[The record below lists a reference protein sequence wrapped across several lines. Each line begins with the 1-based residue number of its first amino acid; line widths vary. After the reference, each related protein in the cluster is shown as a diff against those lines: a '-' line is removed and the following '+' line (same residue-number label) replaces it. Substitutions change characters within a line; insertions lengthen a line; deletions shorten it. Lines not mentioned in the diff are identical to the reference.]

1 MRKNPRPIPFFYE
14 SIFELADD
22 IYEGIFYY
30 ISMFEGSECEDIE
43 FSESWRREYRHCF
56 ESSGKPIAQSINVIP
71 IDYSLTDLYGNH
83 YNLTSCLIH
92 WQFDLSGTVSGLST
106 LQEFL
111 QGASVVK
118 DRESALYMLEQAN
131 EIESQTRL
139 RRGDQARMQ
148 KKRIEAARILEDGAS
163 LNIQVS
169 LMFTPRRLLEYVL
182 NNRRQILHRL
192 QELLVHELTH
202 IRDVQL
208 VLRGKDYYNYPHEV
222 RAEMQRIAFMLW
234 RDLVWEQSL
243 SWEQDFVPRF
253 QNENIDEIFWKYI
266 NSDRVAWNLYTPKN
280 QHKIRSMII
289 QWLNESGFRIPR
301 R

>member
-1 MRKNPRPIPFFYE
+1 
-14 SIFELADD
+14 
-22 IYEGIFYY
+22 
-30 ISMFEGSECEDIE
+30 MFEGSECEDIE

-56 ESSGKPIAQSINVIP
+56 ESPGKPIAQNINVIP

-92 WQFDLSGTVSGLST
+92 WQFDISGTVSGLST

-111 QGASVVK
+111 QGGSVVK
-118 DRESALYMLEQAN
+118 NEELALAMLELSDALD
-131 EIESQTRL
+131 SQDSPRRRDQL
-139 RRGDQARMQ
+139 RAR
-148 KKRIEAARILEDGAS
+148 KLRTEAETILQDGAS
-163 LNIQVS
+163 LNIEIS
-169 LMFTPRRLLEYVL
+169 LMFTPRRLLQYISD
-182 NNRRQILHRL
+182 NRQSVLHRL

-208 VLRGKDYYNYPHEV
+208 SKQIDYYNDPHEV

-289 QWLNESGFRIPR
+289 QWLNENGFRIPR

>member
-1 MRKNPRPIPFFYE
+1 MRRNPRPIPFFYE

-56 ESSGKPIAQSINVIP
+56 ESPRKPIAQSINVIP
-71 IDYSLTDLYGNH
+71 IDYSLTDLYGNN

-92 WQFDLSGTVSGLST
+92 WQLDLSGTVPGMST

-139 RRGDQARMQ
+139 RRGDQARIQ
-148 KKRIEAARILEDGAS
+148 KKRMEAARILEDGAS

-169 LMFTPRRLLEYVL
+169 LMFTPRRLLQYITD
-182 NNRRQILHRL
+182 NRQSILHRL

-253 QNENIDEIFWKYI
+253 QNANIDEIFWKYI
-266 NSDRVAWNLYTPKN
+266 NSDRVAWNLYTHKN
-280 QHKIRSMII
+280 QHKIRSMIV
-289 QWLNESGFRIPR
+289 QWLNENGFRIPR